1 MLERFSEQL
10 TDLLLMKGIIDNE
23 NREIYTYGFVALF
36 STVIN
41 IIIVLTIGII
51 AGIALESIFFILMF
65 GILRMYCGGYH
76 AETHVSCIL
85 IFTGIYGTAMI
96 TARLLPVEAGAFFS
110 IIAGTFSFVVILLL
124 APIEHKNKPFID
136 DEETKFRK
144 ISRIIA
150 SMELISIYLITAF
163 FTTAI
168 KAAVL
173 ISLAMLSV
181 TFILFL
187 AKATEKRPAN

>member
-187 AKATEKRPAN
+187 AKATEKRG

>member
-1 MLERFSEQL
+1 MLQRFSENL
-10 TDLLLMKGIIDNE
+10 TDLLLTKGIIDSE

-36 STVIN
+36 STAIN

-51 AGIALESIFFILMF
+51 AGIALESIFFVLMF

-76 AETHVSCIL
+76 AETHIACIL

-96 TARLLPVEAGAFFS
+96 IARFLPIEAGSVFS
-110 IIAGTFSFVVILLL
+110 MIAGTFSFVAIFLL

-136 DEETKFRK
+136 DEEAKFRK
-144 ISRIIA
+144 ASRTIA
-150 SMELISIYLITAF
+150 SLELISIYLIIAF

-173 ISLAMLSV
+173 IALAMLSV
-181 TFILFL
+181 TFILIL
-187 AKATEKRPAN
+187 AKATEKKGVK